1 MIYVV
6 ADIHGQKVW
15 FDDILQQI
23 NFGEKD
29 KLYILGDVIDRGPDG
44 ITLLQQIKDDPRM
57 LMLLGNHEYMML
69 NSVKHPN
76 DLDFLHLWYLNG
88 GAPTHEAYNTLN
100 DTEKDSLIR
109 YLTHLPLNRRITL
122 KGKKYL
128 LVHGAPAEWY
138 ALGKTAYLSK
148 KYFAVWTRIP
158 IHQPIE
164 EDVCIIFGHTPTT
177 HYAGSKPKM
186 QIWKRNDGK
195 LIGMDCGCAYGGY
208 PGQLGC
214 LLIDDMQE
222 FYSSK
227 VPMHQDDIL

>member
-1 MIYVV
+1 MIYVM

-23 NFGEKD
+23 SFGVND

-69 NSVKHPN
+69 KAVKHPN
-76 DLDFLHLWYLNG
+76 DTKARYLWYLNG
-88 GAPTHEAYNTLN
+88 GSPTYEAYEELAES
-100 DTEKDSLIR
+100 EKDALIR
-109 YLTHLPLNRRITL
+109 YLMRLPLNRRITL
-122 KGKKYL
+122 KEKKYL

-138 ALGKTAYLSK
+138 DTRYKTDYISK
-148 KYFAVWTRIP
+148 RHFAVWTRIP
-158 IHQPIE
+158 VHQPIE
-164 EDVCIIFGHTPTT
+164 EDVCIIFGHTSTR

-195 LIGMDCGCAYGGY
+195 LIGMDCGCAYGGL

-214 LLIDDMQE
+214 LRLDDMQE
-222 FYSSK
+222 FYSVK
-227 VPMHQDDIL
+227 EVMRQHD